1 MHTITVNPDHGMVE
15 VTVEGFWTSD
25 HLRVFAGELLAALQ
39 AATAGGRSSIVLCDY
54 TRAAIQSQEVVA
66 ALQAFMANPPI
77 RSRKVALFT
86 KGMLARQQARR
97 LAATRDEIR
106 VFDDRAAALA
116 WLEA

>member
-1 MHTITVNPDHGMVE
+1 
-15 VTVEGFWTSD
+15 
-25 HLRVFAGELLAALQ
+25 
-39 AATAGGRSSIVLCDY
+39 
-54 TRAAIQSQEVVA
+54 
-66 ALQAFMANPPI
+66 
-77 RSRKVALFT
+77 LFT